1 MFMAAPSTFLVVDQS
16 KESQKLW
23 ADTLGAF
30 FDGAAIEAALTAEKA
45 LESIEAK
52 KVSLIIASWELQ
64 PMHCVA
70 FMQRVR
76 ENSKALHIPILIFA
90 GRLTERDQALA
101 KEFDIPDF
109 LIAPFEET
117 KVKAKI
123 DQMLRSE
130 SDLDTDARNL
140 RKIEA
145 WLRERRV
152 SEALSLITSCL
163 KKGPNAAKAYC
174 LYGET
179 WLAANK
185 LEQAEKAFHESLK
198 YDPGFSRSTNG
209 LGKCYLRQNKFDEAM
224 KIFEGLQRK
233 IPGNIS
239 RLVTM
244 GNAYLEK
251 GDDEKARKYFDE
263 AKSIDKENG
272 DVAAGIGKIEF
283 NSGNI
288 EVASALF
295 KASGK
300 GEELASYYNG
310 MAIAFVRKQSYDQAI
325 KLYLDAISAI
335 PAGSKEGL
343 LHFNIGLA
351 YKKSARVGDAAD
363 AFARATI
370 ANPGHLKA
378 LSGLINCA
386 REAEKGGLSYDRA
399 LADRAIR
406 AHKEFKKTE
415 QRAS

>member
-1 MFMAAPSTFLVVDQS
+1 MVVPSTFLIVDQS

-23 ADTLGAF
+23 ADTLAAAFAGATT
-30 FDGAAIEAALTAEKA
+30 ESALTAEKA
-45 LESIEAK
+45 IEVLESK
-52 KVSLIIASWELQ
+52 KVNLIIASWELQ
-64 PMHCVA
+64 PVSCVA

-76 ENSKALHIPILIFA
+76 ENPKALHVPILIFA

-101 KEFDIPDF
+101 KELDIPDF

-117 KVKAKI
+117 KVEAKLN
-123 DQMLRSE
+123 QMLRAE
-130 SDLDTDARNL
+130 SDLDPDARNL
-140 RKIEA
+140 RKIES
-145 WLRERRV
+145 WLRERRI

-174 LYGET
+174 LYGEI

-185 LEQAEKAFHESLK
+185 LEQAEKAFIESLK

-209 LGKCYLRQNKFDEAM
+209 IGKCYLRQNKFDEAM
-224 KIFEGLQRK
+224 QIFEGLQK
-233 IPGNIS
+233 KVPGNIS

-251 GDDEKARKYFDE
+251 GDDEKAKKYFDQ
-263 AKSIDKENG
+263 AKSLDKDNQ
-272 DVAAGIGKIEF
+272 DVAAGMGKIEF
-283 NSGNI
+283 NAGNL

-310 MAIAFVRKQSYDQAI
+310 MAIAFVNKKNYDQAI
-325 KLYLDAISAI
+325 KLYLDALSAI

-351 YKKSARVGDAAD
+351 YKKSQRVGDAAD

-370 ANPGHLKA
+370 SNPGNLKA

-386 REAEKGGLSYDRA
+386 REAEKSGLSYDRA
-399 LADRAIR
+399 LADRALR
-406 AHKEFKKTE
+406 AHKEYKRSE
-415 QRAS
+415 QKAS